1 LVLLVPLEGVAACR
15 RAERTGTM
23 PPVYPLDAD
32 MWADFAVGTAGAAAA
47 LTGLLFV
54 AVSINLERI
63 LALPGIPARAGM
75 SLILLVT
82 PVFLAGAVLI
92 PGQPTWALGVEL
104 IVIAAIVGPVLFRL
118 ADPRHLPSE
127 QPLWSRLVS
136 TVTPVAALTLGSLLA
151 GISLVAELPGLGGLY
166 WVPAAVAL
174 ALAGGLSNAWVLLV
188 EIQR

>member
-1 LVLLVPLEGVAACR
+1 
-15 RAERTGTM
+15 M

-32 MWADFAVGTAGAAAA
+32 QWSDFAVGTAGAAAA
-47 LTGLLFV
+47 LAGLLFV

-75 SLILLVT
+75 SLVLLVT
-82 PVFLAGAVLI
+82 PVFLAVAVLI
-92 PGQPTWALGVEL
+92 PGQPPWALGVEL
-104 IVIAAIVGPVLFRL
+104 IVIAVLAGPLLVRL

-127 QPLWSRLVS
+127 QPLWSRVTS
-136 TVTPVAALTLGSLLA
+136 TVAPVAALSLGTLLA

-166 WVPAAVAL
+166 WIPAAVAL
-174 ALAGGLSNAWVLLV
+174 AFAGGLSNAWVLLV

>member
-1 LVLLVPLEGVAACR
+1 MLEGAVPCQ
-15 RAERTGTM
+15 RAERTGTI

-63 LALPGIPARAGM
+63 LALQGIPARAGM

-104 IVIAAIVGPVLFRL
+104 ILIAAIVGPVLFRL
-118 ADPRHLPSE
+118 ADPHHLPSE
-127 QPLWSRLVS
+127 QPLWSRLLS
-136 TVTPVAALTLGSLLA
+136 TAAPVAALTLGSLLA

-166 WVPAAVAL
+166 WVPAAVAP